1 MLEHADYQT
10 YVVVSGHKA
19 TRPPFA
25 MTNILLQCLYV
36 LPLAKP
42 ISYPKQMIELRK
54 KQLYMVQFKGNL
66 MPTCGQRVQHLRMIL
81 VASSTFCEHA
91 HSEFSCVK

>member
-25 MTNILLQCLYV
+25 MTNILLQCLCV

-42 ISYPKQMIELRK
+42 ISYPKQITELRK

-66 MPTCGQRVQHLRMIL
+66 MPTCGQRVQHLRVIL

-91 HSEFSCVK
+91 HSEFSYVN